1 MVRSK
6 ESASP
11 AVSCAEVEEVHYR
24 GVRKRPWGRYAAEIR
39 DPVKKSRVWLG
50 SFDTAEEAARAYD
63 AAAVRFRGKRAK
75 TNFPLSVSPSH
86 SSTVESSSRGDVVLH
101 APPDVKITR
110 HHLGGANPFYQ
121 QQHASTMTS
130 NPTKPTT
137 MLYQVVLPSG
147 MVGQMVHPGVVNG
160 GVLGDSGS
168 SVVVD
173 GFYQHEQATRIN
185 KSSGNMINRVLN
197 LDLSLAPPVSDY

>member
-1 MVRSK
+1 MVRPK
-6 ESASP
+6 ESASE
-11 AVSCAEVEEVHYR
+11 AVSCQVVEEVHYR

-50 SFDTAEEAARAYD
+50 SFDTAEDAARAYD

-86 SSTVESSSRGDVVLH
+86 SSIVESCNKGDGVLH
-101 APPDVKITR
+101 APPEAVDTR
-110 HHLGGANPFYQ
+110 HLGGVHPFYL
-121 QQHASTMTS
+121 QQHVATMGL
-130 NPTKPTT
+130 NPKNPM

-147 MVGQMVHPGVVNG
+147 MVGQVVHPGMVHG
-160 GVLGDSGS
+160 GALSDSGS
-168 SVVVD
+168 SSVVD
-173 GFYQHEQATRIN
+173 GFYQHEQASRIN
-185 KSSGNMINRVLN
+185 MSSGNINKVLN